1 MKLEITEI
9 QILDEMGLVATVSV
23 FDDNVAEIK
32 LGDMGATHTADSWRE
47 LADKVS
53 ESISLMFP
61 KP

>member
-32 LGDMGATHTADSWRE
+32 LGDIGA
-47 LADKVS
+47 
-53 ESISLMFP
+53 SIA
-61 KP
+61 